1 MMIIGRVVAAA
12 LAMEPAWVQTVQ
24 IAASNG
30 PPEDAC
36 ESKSTV
42 ASPGTPSVTPPPSA
56 SEVTESESVAM
67 VRMDTA
73 AGAANANLPE
83 GWAKRLQVGE
93 AYNVAGVPL
102 ESLRGRDVDIDRIH
116 AVIAGAA
123 RRDHVVRLA
132 FWGAS
137 HVAGEYMTGEL
148 RRLLQDRYGDAGH
161 GFVMPAAPWTGY
173 RASDVNL
180 CSGGEWV
187 SDFVDRRGGRAD
199 GLLGFA
205 GVSIEGLAQSATGW
219 VQTTRTNPHGQRVS
233 QFEIHYLR
241 QPGGGVLEAVV
252 DDAPPISIPT
262 AGATGPGTLI
272 VKVPDGPHRL
282 TVHPA
287 GDGPV
292 RIFGV
297 VMERET
303 PGVVV
308 DAMGVSGRTASSW
321 NHWDEPLM
329 RAFLDRRRP
338 ELAVLAYGTNE
349 ANDRSLT
356 PEEYRGNLR
365 GMLTKF
371 RRLLPDTACL
381 LIGPSDRA
389 KRVKGTTYAVWGPT
403 EWVAGVQ
410 REVGPEFGCATW
422 DLQAVMGGPGSMVRW
437 RAAEPALAA
446 GDYIHLSAAGYQE
459 VARRLLAV
467 L

>member
-1 MMIIGRVVAAA
+1 MMLLALFAAFA
-12 LAMEPAWVQTVQ
+12 AEPAWVQTVE
-24 IAASNG
+24 IARTNG
-30 PPEDAC
+30 PPDGAC
-36 ESKSTV
+36 ESKAKV
-42 ASPGTPSVTPPPSA
+42 ASPGTPTVTPPPSA
-56 SEVTESESVAM
+56 SETNESESAAM
-67 VRMDTA
+67 VRFDTA
-73 AGAANANLPE
+73 PGAANAALPE
-83 GWAKRLQVGE
+83 GWAKRLQLGGAFDVGQ
-93 AYNVAGVPL
+93 VPL
-102 ESLRGRDVDIDRIH
+102 EPLRGREADIARIH
-116 AVIAGAA
+116 AVIASAA
-123 RRDHVVRLA
+123 RHDHVVRLA

-205 GVSIEGLAQSATGW
+205 GVSVEGLAQSATGW
-219 VQTTRTNPHGQRVS
+219 VQTTKTNPHGQQVS
-233 QFEIHYLR
+233 RFEIHYLR
-241 QPGGGVLEAVV
+241 QPGGGVLAATV
-252 DDAPPISIPT
+252 DDAPVVDIPT
-262 AGATGPGTLI
+262 AGTTGPGTMILS
-272 VKVPDGPHRL
+272 VPDGPHRL
-282 TVHPA
+282 SLHPA

-297 VMERET
+297 VMERAS

-308 DAMGVSGRTASSW
+308 DAMGVSGRTATSW
-321 NHWDEPLM
+321 LHWDEPLM
-329 RAFLDRRRP
+329 RDFLSRRTP

-356 PEEYRGNLR
+356 PEEYRTNLR
-365 GMLTKF
+365 AVLTKF
-371 RRLLPDTACL
+371 RRLLPETACL

-389 KRVKGTTYAVWGPT
+389 KKLKGTTFAVWGPT

-422 DLQAVMGGPGSMVRW
+422 DLQAVMGGPGSMLRW
-437 RAAEPALAA
+437 RAAEPTLAA